1 MKISLNWLKQYI
13 NIENIPLDDLLNKLT
28 LSGLEVEDV
37 NDESS
42 KLNNIVV
49 GFVKEKK
56 KHPNADKLSLCVV
69 STGDEEFQV
78 VCGAPNVEAGQKV
91 IFAKIGA
98 VIPHGNF
105 TISKAKIRGI
115 ESFGM
120 LCSESEIELSDDHSG
135 LKILDPDLKEGIP
148 VSDALGLNDVLLEI
162 GITPNRPDA
171 LSHYGIAR
179 DISAIYNLELKF
191 PEILITESDQEISKL
206 AAIEIEDTINCP
218 RYSSRVVTDVKIKE
232 SPLWLKEYLRKIG
245 LRSIN
250 NVVDVTNYVM
260 HEIGQPLHA
269 FDLDKL
275 AGRKIIVKSTAAEST
290 FKTLDS
296 KDRKLSPGTLLICD
310 AEKPVAIAGVMG
322 GENSEVSGQTKNILI
337 ESAYFSPSGIR
348 RTSKYLG
355 LGTDASYRFERGTD
369 PLGTVLAANRAAQLI
384 AELGNGKIAAGII
397 DIYPVKIND
406 IKVTLRINRIE
417 KVLGYHVPTD
427 SILRILQKLEIKI
440 LKHENSELQ
449 LSVPPFRPDLER
461 EIDIIEEVARIYGY
475 NNIPAVEKIYSTLA
489 KKYDESAFIDELK
502 NTAVS
507 LGFFEMINNPLQ
519 TESSASLTGKEI
531 PLLNPQ
537 SQDMAYLRTS
547 LISGALEVVS
557 RNIKHG
563 EKNLMLFEIG
573 NVFNKKNDKPIE
585 NFSDFTEKTK
595 IILLITGNEREK
607 GWNCPQTPFDFY
619 SLKGLVN
626 SFNCNFL
633 LDNVLNDSY
642 YFTQNRIFDYSFDK
656 KADTDLIGSGGKIS
670 QVVLKQFD
678 INQDV
683 FCFEY
688 DLSLL
693 RSALPSEK
701 RHYKDLLKFPKVLR
715 DFAFIFDKSVTYSEV
730 IEHIN
735 KSSSGL
741 LKSVKIF
748 DLFESESLGSNKK
761 SMAFTLEFFDNE
773 KTLTEEEIDKEF
785 NKLIV
790 SVSDNFNAKLRGN

>member
-1 MKISLNWLKQYI
+1 MKISLNWLKQYV
-13 NIENIPLDDLLNKLT
+13 NIDNIPLNDLLNKLT
-28 LSGLEVEDV
+28 LSGLEIEDV
-37 NDESS
+37 NEESS

-69 STGDEEFQV
+69 STGDEDFQV

-105 TISKAKIRGI
+105 TIAKAKIRGV

-135 LKILDPDLKEGIP
+135 LKILDPSLKEGTP
-148 VSDALGLNDVLLEI
+148 VSEALGLNDVLLEI

-171 LSHYGIAR
+171 LSHYGVAR
-179 DISAIYNLELKF
+179 DISAIYDLELKYPAF
-191 PEILITESDQEISKL
+191 NIIESNQQISKL
-206 AAIEIEDTINCP
+206 ARIKIEDTINCP

-232 SPLWLKEYLRKIG
+232 SPNWLKESLRKIG
-245 LRSIN
+245 LRPIN
-250 NVVDVTNYVM
+250 NIVDVTNFVM
-260 HEIGQPLHA
+260 HELGQPLHA
-269 FDLDKL
+269 FDLDRL
-275 AGRKIIVKSTAAEST
+275 AGKKIIVKSTDAEST

-296 KDRKLSPGTLLICD
+296 KDRKLALGTLMICD
-310 AEKPVAIAGVMG
+310 SEKPVAIAGVMG
-322 GENSEVSGQTKNILI
+322 GENSEVSDKTQNILI
-337 ESAYFSPSGIR
+337 ESAYFNPSSIR
-348 RTSKYLG
+348 KTSKYLG

-369 PLGTVLAANRAAQLI
+369 PEGTLLAANRAAQLI
-384 AELGNGKIAAGII
+384 AELGKGKIAAGAI
-397 DIYPVKIND
+397 DVYLNKIND
-406 IKVTLRINRIE
+406 KLISLRIGRIE
-417 KVLGYHVPTD
+417 KILGYHVPEEQ
-427 SILRILQKLEIKI
+427 ILQILQKLGIKI
-440 LKHENSELQ
+440 QSSNKSEFQ

-475 NNIPAVEKIYSTLA
+475 DNIPTVEKIYSTLA
-489 KKYDESAFIDELK
+489 KKYDESAFVDELK
-502 NTAVS
+502 NIAVS
-507 LGFFEMINNPLQ
+507 LGFYEMINNPLQ
-519 TESSASLTGKEI
+519 SILSASLMGNEI
-531 PLLNPQ
+531 ALLNPQ

-573 NVFNKKNDKPIE
+573 NVFNKNNTDSISS
-585 NFSDFTEKTK
+585 FDDFTEKTK
-595 IILLITGNEREK
+595 LILIITGNEQEK
-607 GWNCPQTPFDFY
+607 EWNYPQIPIDFY

-626 SFNCNFL
+626 SFNSKFL

-642 YFTQNRIFDYSFDK
+642 YFTQNRIFDYSFDV
-656 KADTDLIGSGGKIS
+656 KAGNDVIGFGGKVS
-670 QVVLKQFD
+670 QQVLKQFD

-688 DLSLL
+688 DVSFL
-693 RSALPSEK
+693 RIAKPSGK
-701 RHYKDLLKFPKVLR
+701 RHFKDLLKFPKVMR

-735 KSSSGL
+735 KTSSAL

-748 DLFESESLGSNKK
+748 DLFESDSLGQDKK
-761 SMAFTLEFFDNE
+761 SMAFALEFYDND
-773 KTLTEEEIDKEF
+773 KTLTEEEVDKEF
-785 NKLIV
+785 NKLIG

>member
-1 MKISLNWLKQYI
+1 MKISLNWLKQYV
-13 NIENIPLDDLLNKLT
+13 NIENIPLNDLLNNLT

-37 NDESS
+37 NDQSS
-42 KLNNIVV
+42 KLKNIVV

-69 STGDEEFQV
+69 SAGDKDFQV

-105 TISKAKIRGI
+105 IISKAKIRGI

-135 LKILDPDLKEGIP
+135 LKILDPSLKEGTP
-148 VSDALGLNDVLLEI
+148 VSDALGLNDVILEI

-179 DISAIYNLELKF
+179 DISAIYNLELNF
-191 PEILITESDQEISKL
+191 PQILITESNQEISKL
-206 AAIEIEDTINCP
+206 AAIEIEDTVNCP

-232 SPLWLKEYLRKIG
+232 SPVWLKEYLRKIG
-245 LRSIN
+245 LRAIN

-275 AGRKIIVKSTAAEST
+275 AGRKIVVKSTAAEST
-290 FKTLDS
+290 FQTLDS
-296 KDRKLSPGTLLICD
+296 KERKLAVGTLMICD

-337 ESAYFSPSGIR
+337 ESAYFTPAGIR

-369 PLGTVLAANRAAQLI
+369 PQGTMLAANRAAQLI
-384 AELGNGKIAAGII
+384 AELGDGKIAAGVI
-397 DIYPVKIND
+397 DVYPVKIND
-406 IKVTLRINRIE
+406 VKVTLRINRIE
-417 KVLGYHVPTD
+417 KVLGYPVPTNN
-427 SILRILQKLEIKI
+427 IVQILQKLGIII
-440 LKHENSELQ
+440 LNHKNSVLQ
-449 LSVPPFRPDLER
+449 LSIPPFRPDLER

-475 NNIPAVEKIYSTLA
+475 DNIPAVEKIYSTLA
-489 KKYDESAFIDELK
+489 KKYDESAFVDELK
-502 NTAVS
+502 STAVS

-519 TESSASLTGKEI
+519 SESSASLTGNEI
-531 PLLNPQ
+531 SLLNPQ

-573 NVFNKKNDKPIE
+573 NVFNKNNENPIN

-595 IILLITGNEREK
+595 LILIISGNQREK
-607 GWNCPQTPFDFY
+607 GWNYTQIPFDFY

-626 SFNCNFL
+626 SFNCKFL

-656 KADTDLIGSGGKIS
+656 KASNDVIGSGGKIS

-688 DLSLL
+688 DLTLL
-693 RSALPSEK
+693 RAALPAEK
-701 RHYKDLLKFPKVLR
+701 RHYKELLKFPKVLR

-741 LKSVKIF
+741 LKSVKLF
-748 DLFESESLGSNKK
+748 DLFENESLGSNKK
-761 SMAFTLEFFDNE
+761 SMAFALEFYDNE